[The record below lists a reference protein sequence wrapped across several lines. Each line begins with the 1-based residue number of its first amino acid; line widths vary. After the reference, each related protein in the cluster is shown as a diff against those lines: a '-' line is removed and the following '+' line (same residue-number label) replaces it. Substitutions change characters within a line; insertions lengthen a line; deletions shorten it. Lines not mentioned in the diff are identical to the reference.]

1 MPDNTLIPS
10 PPAAPDIDASRD
22 ADAAGRTTGHGAHTA
37 GPVAHTAGPVAHTPW
52 LRSVLLAIAAAAA
65 VLVVLLAFL
74 WPTVTSS
81 VKDLPIAIAGDSA
94 QATQVEKQLD
104 SAADGVFDLTT
115 TATRADAVHLI
126 ETRQVYGAI
135 VLGDKPEVLT
145 ASANGA
151 AVTQLLGQVAT
162 TIQAQANAQAA
173 AAVQQAIAAGK
184 APAGTVA
191 PTITV
196 TVTDVVPL
204 SSDDARGLGL
214 SASSFPL
221 VLGGMI
227 GGILI
232 SLLVAGSW
240 RRLVAV
246 VVYAVAGG
254 LGVTAVMQGWFGILQ
269 GGFLVNSLAVG
280 LSMFATAGFIVGMN
294 ALIGRAGIPVGAVLT
309 MLVGNPLS
317 AAAQP
322 LQFITGPW
330 GEIGQWFVPGA
341 SVTLLRDLSYFPDAD
356 ASGPW
361 LVLLGWAALG
371 LVGMLLGH
379 FRNQR
384 VVAAAA

>member
-1 MPDNTLIPS
+1 MSHSTLTPDETTSPS
-10 PPAAPDIDASRD
+10 GTSAAATSGAAAPTS
-22 ADAAGRTTGHGAHTA
+22 
-37 GPVAHTAGPVAHTPW
+37 PVAHTPW
-52 LRSVLLAIAAAAA
+52 LRSIALALGAAAA

-74 WPTVTSS
+74 WPTVTST
-81 VKDLPIAIAGDSA
+81 VKDLRIAIAGDSA
-94 QATQVEKQLD
+94 QTTQVQKQLD
-104 SAADGVFDLTT
+104 SSADGVFDITT
-115 TATRADAVHLI
+115 VASRADAVHLI
-126 ETRQVYGAI
+126 QTREAYGAI
-135 VLGDKPEVLT
+135 VLGDAPEVLT

-151 AVTQLLGQVAT
+151 AVSQLLGQVAS
-162 TIQAQANAQAA
+162 TIQKQANAQAA
-173 AAVQQAIAAGK
+173 AAVQQAVAAGK

-204 SSDDARGLGL
+204 ASGDSRGLGL
-214 SASSFPL
+214 AASSFPL
-221 VLGGMI
+221 VLGGML

-232 SLLVAGSW
+232 SLLVAGSG

-246 VVYAVAGG
+246 VVYAVVGG
-254 LGVTAVMQGWFGILQ
+254 LAVTGVMQGWFGILQ
-269 GGFLVNSLAVG
+269 GDFLLNSLAVG

-330 GEIGQWFVPGA
+330 GAIGQWFVPGA

-356 ASGPW
+356 PSGAW
-361 LVLLGWAALG
+361 LVLIGWAALG
-371 LVGMLLGH
+371 LIGMLAGH

>member
-1 MPDNTLIPS
+1 M
-10 PPAAPDIDASRD
+10 
-22 ADAAGRTTGHGAHTA
+22 
-37 GPVAHTAGPVAHTPW
+37 
-52 LRSVLLAIAAAAA
+52 RSVVLAVGAAAA

-81 VKDLPIAIAGDSA
+81 VKDLPIAIAGGSA
-94 QATQVEKQLD
+94 QVAQVEKQLE
-104 SAADGVFDLTT
+104 SSADGVFDIT
-115 TATRADAVHLI
+115 TAATRDDAVKLI
-126 ETRQVYGAI
+126 ETREVYGAI
-135 VLGDKPEVLT
+135 VLGDTPEVLT

-151 AVTQLLGQVAT
+151 AVSQLLGQVAA
-162 TIQAQANAQAA
+162 TIQTQANAQAA

-204 SSDDARGLGL
+204 SADDARGLGL
-214 SASSFPL
+214 SVSSFPL
-221 VLGGMI
+221 VLGGML

-246 VVYAVAGG
+246 VVYAVVGG
-254 LGVTAVMQGWFGILQ
+254 LGVTAVLQGWLGILQ
-269 GGFLVNSLAVG
+269 GGFLLNSLAVG
-280 LSMFATAGFIVGMN
+280 LSMFATAAFIVGMN
-294 ALIGRAGIPVGAVLT
+294 ALIGRAGIAVGSVLT

-322 LQFITGPW
+322 LQFMTGPW
-330 GEIGQWFVPGA
+330 GEVGQWFVPGA

-356 ASGPW
+356 ASGAW

-371 LVGMLLGH
+371 LIGMLVGH